1 MAKIIGRKLR
11 VENMPIPPIARLIGF
26 NIVEVGEGQAVMELE
41 AGTKHANPMG
51 TLHGGVICD
60 VADAAMGMAYY
71 STLGEEES
79 FTTIELKINFLKP
92 VWEGLIRAEGRV
104 IKRGKTIG
112 LLQCEVTD
120 NKNSLVAFATS
131 TCMTLRGESAGGR

>member
-1 MAKIIGRKLR
+1 
-11 VENMPIPPIARLIGF
+11 MPIPPIARLLGF
-26 NIVEVGEGQAVMELE
+26 NIVEVGEGQAVMELDD
-41 AGTKHANPMG
+41 GTKHANPMG

-92 VWEGLIRAEGRV
+92 VWEGLIRAEGKV

-112 LLQCEVTD
+112 LLQCEETD
-120 NKNSLVAFATS
+120 NKNNLVAFATS